1 MGLAMDSGARTRIS
15 ARAQGVSMATIVEV
29 ERLCGWLTKDAG
41 LLDPVEDPVDHL
53 LSCDGE
59 EGLDLLLLLVLV
71 LSLVV
76 AMVLRLR
83 GRTGLG
89 FDEGE
94 QVDAVAAR
102 DDAAELGLRELVG
115 QERVREHRHPGSSA
129 LGSRVRKRRRRRARR
144 LSLSLSSLRL
154 WPTRELDAM
163 AEMSPEQQ
171 LAQLQLLLSA
181 VHRTRTALPRLV
193 STVTSSSSSSSGGD
207 RTTLYRTA
215 HQECHAAIT
224 ALQDQLDLNAH
235 ALDEHADLP
244 VDPLHLPPP
253 SRRLIPTAAS
263 WDQVRDILQT
273 TSTTPKQGRRRSPPP
288 PPLPIPT
295 TPANLEALIKAITQ
309 HYYDPRR
316 VHIRTTGRVPPRQL
330 ELTLRGVLRAH
341 ISLRWEEED
350 GDGGCQADYVACYS
364 LMEDVRPLARSSG
377 TF

>member
-129 LGSRVRKRRRRRARR
+129 LGSRVRKRRKESTTS
-144 LSLSLSSLRL
+144 LSLSLFSSTLANSQ
-154 WPTRELDAM
+154 LDAM

-193 STVTSSSSSSSGGD
+193 STVTSSSSSTAGD

-235 ALDEHADLP
+235 ALDEHADHP

-253 SRRLIPTAAS
+253 SRRLVPTAAS

-273 TSTTPKQGRRRSPPP
+273 TSTTPKQGRRRSPHPP

-350 GDGGCQADYVACYS
+350 GAGGCQADYVTCYS